1 MDGNPIQKANFDE
14 FSMILMMI
22 LMFHVALLRQKD
34 AGNSLVKRKGY
45 AEAITN
51 YEQGITIL
59 D

>member
-1 MDGNPIQKANFDE
+1 MEGNPIQKANFDE

-22 LMFHVALLRQKD
+22 LMFHVVLRQKD